1 MIIVASQ
8 ALKYESTCSSACMD
22 TLYRDAKGA
31 SPKEFQLIDLIIVAS
46 RARKYESTCSSV
58 CMDTLYRDA
67 KGVGPLTCI
76 PLGIENGL
84 SIE

>member
-1 MIIVASQ
+1 
-8 ALKYESTCSSACMD
+8 MD
-22 TLYRDAKGA
+22 TLYRDVKGD

-76 PLGIENGL
+76 PLGTSNREWSFYKVITPIQLQRIL
-84 SIE
+84 SLQCL

>member
-1 MIIVASQ
+1 
-8 ALKYESTCSSACMD
+8 MD

-46 RARKYESTCSSV
+46 QALKYESTCSSV
-58 CMDTLYRDA
+58 YGHFIQRC
-67 KGVGPLTCI
+67 KGGRSINLHPLRRPEKE
-76 PLGIENGL
+76 PLIMNGL